1 MTVFLKILPYLISL
15 ASGCILVVCTWRIN
29 KSLVK
34 RDKALEAEAAKQE
47 AIAEG
52 VQSLLRD
59 AIVHSFNKYADK
71 GFCPIYA
78 KENIKRAYHAYHALD
93 GNDVATELYH
103 KILVMPEEEKHE

>member
-1 MTVFLKILPYLISL
+1 MSVFLKILPYLISL
-15 ASGCILVVCTWRIN
+15 ASGCVLVVCTWRIN
-29 KSLVK
+29 KSLQR
-34 RDKALEAEAAKQE
+34 RDKALEAEAQKQN

-59 AIVHSFNKYADK
+59 AIVTAFNKWSEK

-78 KENIKRAYHAYHALD
+78 KENVKRAYKAYHALD

-103 KILVMPEEEKHE
+103 KILAMPEEAQW